1 MQNFM
6 KVCLVAFV
14 CFVSTWAQLVV
25 PPFVELPEEAVSAPH
40 EPRPFLGGDLTF
52 DSETK
57 LCDPDVKQYT
67 GYFSIKGTNKKYF
80 FWFFEARNNP
90 SDAPTVAWLTGGPG
104 CSSML
109 ALFGENGP
117 CTINKDGKSTTL
129 NKYSWTN
136 NANMFWVDQP
146 PGTGFSEGDADSGEE
161 EVANDMLGFLIALF
175 DALPQYNRNFYVFG
189 ESYAGHYIPAIT
201 HKIFVYNSQNPSPK
215 IDLKGMGIGNGL
227 TDPSEQY
234 KWYPKMAYNSTTAPQ
249 VVTEEEYNEMESSV
263 EMCTRLID
271 LCNQFDGQNPT
282 CFASMIYCNM
292 KLMKPY
298 QDHGMN
304 PYDMRQKCEKPPLC
318 YDFSEIDKFL
328 NDPVTKKT
336 LKADPSITWQQ
347 CNFQVNLQFM
357 FDFMKNYHTLIPP
370 ILESGENIRVLIY
383 VGDQDYICNW
393 IGNKEWVLNL
403 DWKGKD
409 QFGQLEDKLYIDNN
423 GGEVGKIRSYGGL
436 TFLQVFQAGHMVPMD
451 QPEKSLFMFEQFIF
465 GKMGADFEEEDHEAP
480 VEYQEV

>member
-1 MQNFM
+1 MKNFM
-6 KVCLVAFV
+6 YPCLVAFV
-14 CFVSTWAQLVV
+14 LLSSVRSQLVI
-25 PPFVELPEEAVSAPH
+25 PPLDQIPDVTSLSHQAPK
-40 EPRPFLGGDLTF
+40 PFLGGDLFF
-52 DSETK
+52 DSDTK
-57 LCDPDVKQYT
+57 LCDPNVKQYT
-67 GYFSIKGTNKKYF
+67 GYFSIRETNKKYF

-90 SDAPTVAWLTGGPG
+90 NTAPTVAWLTGGPG

-136 NANMFWVDQP
+136 NANMFWIDQP

-175 DALPQYNRNFYVFG
+175 DALPQYNRDFYVFG

-201 HKIFVYNSQNPSPK
+201 HRIHVYNGQNPSPK

-249 VVTEEEYNEMESSV
+249 VVTEEEYKEMEESV

-328 NDPVTKKT
+328 NDPSTKQI

-370 ILESGENIRVLIY
+370 LLESGDIRVLIY

-403 DWKGKD
+403 EWTGREKFNQVEDTLYVTKD
-409 QFGQLEDKLYIDNN
+409 
-423 GGEVGKIRSYGGL
+423 GGVVGKIRSSGGL
-436 TFLQVFQAGHMVPMD
+436 TFLQVFEAGHMVPMD
-451 QPEKSLFMFEQFIF
+451 QPEKSLFMFEEFIF
-465 GKMGADFEEEDHEAP
+465 ERMGATHQQETTV
-480 VEYQEV
+480 VEYQEA